1 MDIEKSPPITIQAM
15 TEPYTEEILEQH
27 GTGVKFK
34 IRTFSEGVDMD
45 ELVWHRDREHRTI
58 HVLEGEG
65 WKLQHDD
72 KLPMELEV
80 GKDYYIPKMSYHRVI
95 KGLKR
100 LVLRIQIT

>member
-1 MDIEKSPPITIQAM
+1 MDIEKSPTITIQAM

-58 HVLEGEG
+58 HVLEGVG

-72 KLPMELEV
+72 KLPIELEM
-80 GKDYYIPKMSYHRVI
+80 GRDYYIPKMSYHRVI